1 MTLRLKGII
10 IFKYILLIANKI
22 NGAFGDYKRKVGC
35 VMDFLENFMYYFI
48 DNGIEIIQIVVVFI
62 TFFGMRA
69 NLTRKNVS
77 LCFITLILFSFLW
90 GLKTKNPVYLFLYF
104 SFFMLIIRILYSEF
118 TYKELLLKEIWTMIF
133 INIIDA
139 MVYNATTSV
148 LGYFSIA
155 NIMLIKVLTYFI
167 VIVFFIIISIFI
179 QEKVQFVHKI
189 TTSFYIIY
197 LFIGFADFLILTC
210 VFIITEDMDKR
221 ALIVSI
227 IVSVS
232 ILLQYGLILLVT
244 IANEELKFQH
254 YLNQKYLNV
263 QKENYEYLEYRE
275 EETKKFRHDYRN
287 HLNSLQI
294 LCKEKRYEDVENYID
309 NISERFDNY
318 NKYISVC
325 NSFVDAILNYYYQKI
340 SKNGSK
346 FNVSGKM
353 PIVCNIV
360 MFDLCTIISNLLD
373 NALEALENNEEKDR
387 WIEMTFRYDELM
399 IYCNVVNPYCGELNI
414 YNNKIMTKK
423 NTKSHGYGLVNVK
436 RSVELYDGS
445 IEIKTENGL
454 FVVLIALVNKEK
466 INK

>member
-1 MTLRLKGII
+1 
-10 IFKYILLIANKI
+10 
-22 NGAFGDYKRKVGC
+22 
-35 VMDFLENFMYYFI
+35 MDFLRNFVYYFI
-48 DNGIEIIQIVVVFI
+48 DNGIEIVEIIIVFV
-62 TFFGMRA
+62 TFFGVRA
-69 NLTRKNVS
+69 DLTRKNLLLSFV
-77 LCFITLILFSFLW
+77 TLILFSLLW
-90 GLKTKNPVYLFLYF
+90 GLKTKNPVYLLLYF
-104 SFFMLIIRILYSEF
+104 SFFMLEIKILYNEF
-118 TYKELLLKEIWTMIF
+118 AYKELLLKEIWAMIF

-139 MVYNATTSV
+139 MVYNAITST

-155 NIMLIKVLTYFI
+155 NIILVKALTYI
-167 VIVFFIIISIFI
+167 VVIIFLIIISRFI

-189 TTSFYIIY
+189 TTLFYIVY

-221 ALIVSI
+221 ALGVSI
-227 IVSVS
+227 IVSIS

-254 YLNQKYLNV
+254 YLNQKYLIV

-275 EETKKFRHDYRN
+275 EETKRFRHDYRN

-294 LCKEKRYEDVENYID
+294 LCKGKRYEDLENYLD
-309 NISERFDNY
+309 NISERFNDY

-340 SKNGSK
+340 SKSGIK
-346 FNVSGKM
+346 FNISGKM
-353 PIVCNIV
+353 PIACNIV

-373 NALEALENNEEKDR
+373 NALEAVENNKREEK
-387 WIEMTFRYDELM
+387 WIEMTFRYDDLM

-414 YNNKIMTKK
+414 YKNKIMTKK
-423 NTKSHGYGLVNVK
+423 NTKSHGYGLANVK
-436 RSVELYDGS
+436 KSVELYNGS

-454 FVVLIALVNKEK
+454 FVVLIALINKEK
-466 INK
+466 MDI